1 LKVDLKKEEVK
12 LKETQEKVDKLIKEL
27 EIENAKAKQTG
38 EQVAVVASNC
48 KAQAASIEVERAEA
62 NKDLQ

>member
-1 LKVDLKKEEVK
+1 LKKEEVK

-48 KAQAASIEVERAEA
+48 KA
-62 NKDLQ
+62 